1 MSGRSTNRNNK
12 QQVQKPVETVQ
23 VDDSVTTPPPPLETA
38 PKVEEEVVEII
49 ETKPTPA
56 ESRRLR
62 EQRRTDFLQNAIQ
75 TVAQRPEN
83 PALAKAEGEP
93 ISTEDRPAD
102 RPEIFNTIDAVM
114 DPFLER
120 MMPGV
125 VISDKDASEL
135 HYGVAMLI
143 RSLLITGGPEMK
155 VGIPYLFAIYRQYA
169 NSVFHPQNHHRGV
182 GMMRGS
188 ESDINFYRNVSRIFV
203 DLANP
208 DAVDL
213 VLARTD
219 IAHFKKLTMCINS
232 PAAETIAKNLATVLS
247 RASARATK

>member
-1 MSGRSTNRNNK
+1 MSGKNQSQQRNK
-12 QQVQKPVETVQ
+12 PQQKPTETVT
-23 VDDSVTTPPPPLETA
+23 VDDSVTSPQIPLADT
-38 PKVEEEVVEII
+38 PKVQEAPEAPPVPQTPI
-49 ETKPTPA
+49 EA
-56 ESRRLR
+56 RRTR
-62 EQRRTDFLQNAIQ
+62 ELRRTDYLQNA
-75 TVAQRPEN
+75 VSVVENRPEN
-83 PALAKAEGEP
+83 PALARADGDP
-93 ISTEDRPAD
+93 ISNEDRPAD
-102 RPEIFNTIDAVM
+102 RPAIFNTIDAVM

-125 VISDKDASEL
+125 KISDKDAGDL

-143 RSLLITGGPEMK
+143 RSLLIQGGPDMK
-155 VGIPYLFAIYRQYA
+155 VGIPYLFAIYRKYA

-208 DAVDL
+208 EAVDL

-247 RASARATK
+247 RAGARTGR